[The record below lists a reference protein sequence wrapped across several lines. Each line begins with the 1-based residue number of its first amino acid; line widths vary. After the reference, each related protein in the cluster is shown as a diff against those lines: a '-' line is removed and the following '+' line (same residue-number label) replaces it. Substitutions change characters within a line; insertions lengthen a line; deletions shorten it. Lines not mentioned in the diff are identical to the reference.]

1 LAVRPERAIYKDKP
15 HQYKQK
21 QCRSGNNGLFNPVH
35 AGFGRDFNMPSR
47 SGKRT
52 PAILFLIT
60 CGLAQTQLLA
70 GDANAPATV
79 AGYQAVVAPANIAPT
94 PGTADDPAQKVEV
107 VGEPRMSEGHPCTL
121 WDKQDL
127 TELRQQLKTD
137 KVLQAAFIALK
148 SATDKRITQP
158 LNVPVPQKG
167 PDGNWMYPGDFLP
180 GDGSP
185 NQKIGRN
192 SGANA
197 SSIADL
203 GTMYSLTGEEKY
215 GEFCKQMLLAY
226 AQSYAHYGHPPFKGE
241 PWTLRAYRS
250 AFDGRL
256 TGQFL
261 DDGFWLIKVAW
272 GYDQIF
278 HLPSWTAEER
288 KQVREDLFEAVS
300 AQFVAEIIG
309 PASYLGTRD
318 NRSALCASGVLL
330 AGYACEDEK
339 LINYALYG
347 KGGTKDKPTGGVF
360 GTHFTPACILP
371 DGLWVEGAPAYQ
383 LQIAGAAL
391 FNDAEILWR
400 HGVDMYRYRNG
411 VLKRLLDSGLLLAN
425 PDPSMTVPCLHDSGR
440 FSLLDSRDW
449 LNGEIGTAY
458 ESGYRRYRDPRYVP
472 LLKNA
477 TKHLSLTIHS
487 GPPSTL
493 TTWPAE
499 AETVR
504 VPMQNVN
511 FYATG
516 YGILRVSEAER
527 TNSLL
532 LEFGPS
538 AGHAHPSKL
547 GIDLYAFGDTL
558 LPFPGVIFP
567 YNDPLDVKWYWT
579 TLSNCALEVDEKP
592 QIYSGN
598 RYKFP
603 RTLPDPVALQLVY
616 GPGTTLGIQRAYSDT
631 VNPGV
636 TLDRSLF
643 LTSGYLA
650 DLFGAFSAAPHQ
662 YDLAWHFR
670 GELSTELPLAAMKF
684 PEPVA
689 DGYNA
694 LDNVRHA
701 ATDQAWSATI
711 RFHDKPVR
719 FLTAAGAGTDVII
732 GDGYFEG
739 RKERPPTVL
748 SRRVNQK
755 NALYSQALDLSGD
768 KEAYVKGIVQTGG
781 LEAGYGLL
789 NIQTAQGTDL
799 CFAAFRP
806 GTYTAG
812 DLTTDA
818 QQAMVLRDGTSVRAM
833 YLGGGKLLKVGDAV
847 LERSESGLACVE
859 KLADGTV
866 SVANPSPTK
875 TKITVTLPALG
886 GSKTVD
892 LEAGARWI
900 SPAGAT
906 K

>member
-1 LAVRPERAIYKDKP
+1 MAA
-15 HQYKQK
+15 
-21 QCRSGNNGLFNPVH
+21 
-35 AGFGRDFNMPSR
+35 
-47 SGKRT
+47 
-52 PAILFLIT
+52 
-60 CGLAQTQLLA
+60 LLA
-70 GDANAPATV
+70 STGNSADIPE
-79 AGYQAVVAPANIAPT
+79 GYQAVIASTNIAPT
-94 PGTADDPAQKVEV
+94 PGTADDSTKQVEV
-107 VGEPRMSEGHPCTL
+107 VGQPRMAEGHPCTL

-127 TELRQQLKTD
+127 MELRQQIKTDTVLQRVLAGLKT
-137 KVLQAAFIALK
+137 AM
-148 SATDKRITQP
+148 DKRITEP

-180 GDGSP
+180 GDGAPS
-185 NQKIGRN
+185 QKISRN
-192 SGANA
+192 SSANA

-203 GTMYSLTGEEKY
+203 GTMYALTGDEKY
-215 GEFCKQMLLAY
+215 GEFCKKMLLAY
-226 AQSYAHYGHPPFKGE
+226 AHGYARYGHPPFKGE
-241 PWTLRAYRS
+241 PWTLKAYRS

-272 GYDQIF
+272 GYDQVF
-278 HLPSWTAEER
+278 SLPSWTAEER

-300 AQFVAEIIG
+300 AQFVADIIG

-339 LINYALYG
+339 LINYGLYG
-347 KGGTKDKPTGGVF
+347 KGGTKEKPTGGVF
-360 GTHFTPACILP
+360 GMHFTPQCILP
-371 DGLWVEGAPAYQ
+371 DGLWVEGAPGYQ

-400 HGVDMYRYRNG
+400 HGVDMFRYRNG

-425 PDPSMTVPCLHDSGR
+425 PDGTMTVPCLHDSGR
-440 FSLLDSRDW
+440 LSLLDPRDW

-458 ESGYRRYRDPRYVP
+458 ESGYRRYHDPRYVP
-472 LLKNA
+472 ILKNA

-499 AETVR
+499 AETTR
-504 VPMQNVN
+504 VAVQNAN

-516 YGILRVSEAER
+516 YGILRIGEADR
-527 TNSLL
+527 VNSLL
-532 LEFGPS
+532 LEYGPS

-567 YNDPLDVKWYWT
+567 YNDPLDPKWYWT

-603 RTLPDPVALQLVY
+603 RNLPDPVALQLVY

-643 LTSGYLA
+643 LTSRYLA
-650 DLFGAFSAAPHQ
+650 DLFGAFSTAPHQ

-701 ATDQAWSATI
+701 ATDQAWSANVRFQDKPI
-711 RFHDKPVR
+711 RF
-719 FLTAAGAGTDVII
+719 LAAGVGTDVIA

-739 RKERPPTVL
+739 RKERPPTL
-748 SRRVNQK
+748 IARRINHK
-755 NALYSQALDLSGD
+755 TTLYGSALDLSGD
-768 KEAYVKGIVQTGG
+768 KDNYVKSIVQAGS

-789 NIQTAQGTDL
+789 SIQTVQGVDL
-799 CFAAFRP
+799 CFTAFRP
-806 GTYTAG
+806 GTYTVG

-818 QQAMVLRDGTSVRAM
+818 QQAMVLRDGAAVRAM
-833 YLGGGKLLKVGDAV
+833 YLGGGKVLRVGADI
-847 LERSESGLACVE
+847 LERGEPGLAYVE
-859 KLADGTV
+859 KLSDGTCEV
-866 SVANPSPTK
+866 VNPSPTK
-875 TKITVTLPALG
+875 ARITVTVAALG
-886 GSKTVD
+886 ERKTLD
-892 LEAGARWI
+892 LDAGGRWS
-900 SPAGAT
+900 SPAASA
-906 K
+906 KR